1 MKRIITVN
9 IGNKGTILSVIGGNR
24 VIDTFFLETFNQDSL
39 PTVLE
44 FFKKYKN
51 LNAVIMLDTVA
62 QNYNY
67 KIFPP
72 LNYFDLQNMVNRK
85 FNTEIPKNDLK
96 QKRFLYKNSL
106 DKRSVYLFISANIDN
121 PHKKW
126 LKNLK
131 KVTNNLV
138 RKNKVPIEAED
149 KDKKIL

>member
-39 PTVLE
+39 PAVLE

-67 KIFPP
+67 
-72 LNYFDLQNMVNRK
+72 
-85 FNTEIPKNDLK
+85 LK
-96 QKRFLYKNSL
+96 Q
-106 DKRSVYLFISANIDN
+106 
-121 PHKKW
+121 
-126 LKNLK
+126 
-131 KVTNNLV
+131 
-138 RKNKVPIEAED
+138 
-149 KDKKIL
+149 